1 MTKVRTVEHVADL
14 RRRPGVQRPVGR
26 VLPADALG
34 ELATS
39 AAVVP
44 DGSDVELD
52 AVAEASGADIVLTG
66 TLAFAWEGDC
76 RRCLQPVAGRV
87 EAEVREIFQAQPV
100 EGETWPVEGD
110 AVDLAPVLRE
120 AILLALPLVPL
131 CAEDCAGPDP
141 ERFPTRVEDDVARGD
156 DDGVGAEPTA
166 APADPR
172 WSALDGLR
180 FD

>member
-14 RRRPGVQRPVGR
+14 RRRPGVQRPVRR

-39 AAVVP
+39 TAHVP
-44 DGSDVELD
+44 AGSEVELD

-66 TLAFAWEGDC
+66 TLAFAWEGEC
-76 RRCLQPVAGRV
+76 RRCLQSVAGRV
-87 EAEVREIFQAQPV
+87 EAEVREIFQAVPV

-120 AILLALPLVPL
+120 AILLTLPLVPL
-131 CAEDCAGPDP
+131 CSEDCPGPDP
-141 ERFPTRVEDDVARGD
+141 ERFPTWVEEDGDVASGHED
-156 DDGVGAEPTA
+156 VEAE
-166 APADPR
+166 APRADPR
-172 WSALDGLR
+172 WSALDDLR